1 MNLNQSNPGT
11 PSREQFAVHRVID
24 ELHQGMIVFTF
35 EHPNDWLAHSQIV
48 WNFEEAGYPLTAYAS
63 TFNPNGTEA
72 LEFLP
77 VEACFWVQPNYMYT
91 PGQKHRGST
100 CLQPMGALEALTRF
114 AIPKYRGNQQNL
126 RLVYAQ
132 PVPNLAQML
141 GANDL
146 RNVQHEG
153 VMARIEYGEN
163 GRLLEEEFYA
173 CVMWHPPNG
182 QQTNW
187 GLVRLFCFRAARGQ
201 LDAARQQFWRI
212 ATSVQNNP
220 KWGQVFDQIVQELNA
235 QLMAFLNGV
244 KAKLAAEI
252 DYGRKLSEYRAWQ
265 SDLSQQ
271 QFNFRWASD
280 QRRNERVGDDL
291 LGRQRFDD
299 PGSAVGN
306 PHFDHGLHQYS
317 WTNGRRE
324 WIHTDNAG
332 YNPNNDPDTLSTG
345 PWWLVQPS

>member
-1 MNLNQSNPGT
+1 MNQDPSYPGT
-11 PSREQFAVHRVID
+11 QQFALHRIID
-24 ELHQGMIVFTF
+24 ELHQGMIVSTF
-35 EHPNDWLAHSQIV
+35 EHPKEWLAHSQVV
-48 WNFEEAGYPLTAYAS
+48 WNFEDTGYPLMAYAS

-72 LEFLP
+72 FELLP

-91 PGQKHRGST
+91 SGQRYRGLT
-100 CLQPMGALEALTRF
+100 CLPPMSGLDALVQF
-114 AIPKYRGNQQNL
+114 AIPKYRGNRQNL

-141 GANDL
+141 GADEL

-187 GLVRLFCFRAARGQ
+187 GLTRLFCFRAARGQ
-201 LDAARQQFWRI
+201 LDMARQQFWRI
-212 ATSVQNNP
+212 ATSVRNNP
-220 KWGQVFDQIVQELNA
+220 QWGQVFDQIIRDLNA
-235 QLMAFLNGV
+235 QVMAFLDGV

-252 DYGRKLSEYRAWQ
+252 DYGRKLTEYRAWQ
-265 SDLSQQ
+265 ADLSQQ
-271 QFNFRWASD
+271 QFNSRWASNE
-280 QRRNERVGDDL
+280 RRNEQVGDIL

-299 PGSAVGN
+299 PSNVYGN
-306 PHFDHGLHQYS
+306 PHFNYGHQQYA
-317 WTNGRRE
+317 WTNGRGE
-324 WIHTDNAG
+324 WIHKDKAS
-332 YNPNNDPDTLSTG
+332 YNPNSDPNTLSRG
-345 PWWLVQPS
+345 PWYWVEQS